1 MDASAGTLS
10 RHTQPSQ
17 FSRFLSGLLS
27 CFEIRPS
34 DDTFQRHPGVMSSS
48 GGGSAAWVRNG
59 SATEKR
65 RNSDAARADEQ
76 TKAVAAQQQQQQ
88 QHQSPPHPSMRVIA
102 VAPLRSSE
110 SESADA
116 HAASGVPSPRVIATY
131 AHGQLAQPDAEVA
144 PSSSRIHAAL
154 MRGGLGPG
162 SDPVAPLAI
171 VPQLVHLSPEAR
183 ARQLIALAL
192 REAAAG
198 SKPLAHVSVTGWF
211 HSGGGPATRVI
222 LYEASALPFPLRAAS
237 RASHAGRSHGE
248 SSAPNCTISI
258 RCLSLC
264 CLMSV
269 RACAECR

>member
-1 MDASAGTLS
+1 M
-10 RHTQPSQ
+10 
-17 FSRFLSGLLS
+17 
-27 CFEIRPS
+27 
-34 DDTFQRHPGVMSSS
+34 SS
-48 GGGSAAWVRNG
+48 GGAARVRNG
-59 SATEKR
+59 NPAEKR
-65 RNSDAARADEQ
+65 SNSDAARPDDQ
-76 TKAVAAQQQQQQ
+76 SKAVAAQQQ
-88 QHQSPPHPSMRVIA
+88 QSPPHPSMRVIA

-144 PSSSRIHAAL
+144 SSSRIHAAL

-222 LYEASALPFPLRAAS
+222 LYEASAL
-237 RASHAGRSHGE
+237 
-248 SSAPNCTISI
+248 SI
-258 RCLSLC
+258 ARCLTQP
-264 CLMSV
+264 
-269 RACAECR
+269 AC